1 MIEYNSTEVM
11 NLNFAN
17 VRPFEFTYYYIEIKP
32 IKASVYWIKIK
43 MQQYRGNCRNSKYYC
58 TRKYMIN

>member
-1 MIEYNSTEVM
+1 MIEYNSTIVM

-32 IKASVYWIKIK
+32 IKASVCWIKIIVIK
-43 MQQYRGNCRNSKYYC
+43 QNVA
-58 TRKYMIN
+58 I